1 MKNNSNIYDI
11 DGKLIRAAGDNHQF
25 SMEEVERMIDYYAA
39 KVQEN
44 PENQAYKAYLN
55 NLYSWLNHMYSKM
68 TKEQVIDKLNTL
80 SKSINVA
87 KSAESEQEAEY
98 LDEVNNVINQF
109 KDTIDKEDARNTQ
122 FNDISTAEEVVPVA
136 V

>member
-11 DGKLIRAAGDNHQF
+11 DGKLIRAAGDNQQF
-25 SMEEVERMIDYYAA
+25 SMEEVEQMIDYYAA
-39 KVQEN
+39 KAQES

>member
-25 SMEEVERMIDYYAA
+25 SMEEVEQMIDYYAA
-39 KVQEN
+39 KVQES

-55 NLYSWLNHMYSKM
+55 NLYRWLNHMYSKM
-68 TKEQVIDKLNTL
+68 TKEQIIDRLNTL

>member
-25 SMEEVERMIDYYAA
+25 SMEEVEQMIDYYAA
-39 KVQEN
+39 KSQES

-98 LDEVNNVINQF
+98 LDEVNDVINQF

>member
-25 SMEEVERMIDYYAA
+25 SMEEVEQMIDYYAA

-44 PENQAYKAYLN
+44 PENQAYKTYLN
-55 NLYSWLNHMYSKM
+55 NLYGWLNHMYSKM

>member
-25 SMEEVERMIDYYAA
+25 SMEEVEQMIDYYAA

-55 NLYSWLNHMYSKM
+55 NLYRWLNHMYSKM